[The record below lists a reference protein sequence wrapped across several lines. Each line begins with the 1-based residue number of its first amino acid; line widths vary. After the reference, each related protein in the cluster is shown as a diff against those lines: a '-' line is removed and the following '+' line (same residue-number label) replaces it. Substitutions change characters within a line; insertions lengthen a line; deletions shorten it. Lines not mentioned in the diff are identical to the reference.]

1 MSPLYNGCDV
11 DYLQAIARFHVEYC
25 CKDGEALKFL
35 HEHCNQH
42 CSYKADKHLLYCGR
56 SLLSKVQE
64 NSPGQ
69 LAGLEAFF
77 DFVVSIGN
85 TRLDQ
90 DNDTLKEL
98 LKNSIE
104 KELKMTVYS
113 SKTQTIR
120 TVNITPSNLWGGQ
133 GLLGVS
139 IRFCSFEG
147 ANENVWHILEVE
159 PNSPADIAGLQ
170 SYKDYII
177 GADSVLHESEDLFS
191 LIEAHEGRPLKLYV
205 YNVETDSCREVTV
218 SPDTQWGGSG
228 SLGCGIGYGYLHR
241 IPTQRGGPI
250 TDTPKRSP
258 GDSSDTEPLLQVAT
272 GDDIGALTTGVG
284 KMNTTEGVPATMTA
298 GSTIPP
304 PTAFT
309 AAPDSHPAFATATAT
324 AATTAAIPAASAAVP
339 NIPPPAAFTP
349 ASVPPPVELPA
360 SFTSPTSTVP
370 PQVPYTTC
378 APSSVQVPVQT
389 PSEVPVATFS
399 HAPAQTLSMQAPI
412 QAPNFSPSPSP
423 NLPPVCVPQL
433 SPLTMGGAPTVPVM
447 SSGIQMTGGPEV
459 PAPAGPVPP
468 PVPVCQPVP
477 LVSQYY
483 SSPVIPPPVPP
494 PTFTGTPT
502 MPSIPGMP
510 VTTPITLP
518 GMPPITVSA
527 TLPPESFQGIPSNPQ
542 TTSQPQPVQ

>member
-1 MSPLYNGCDV
+1 MGGSQSVQIPGGGMEGY
-11 DYLQAIARFHVEYC
+11 HV
-25 CKDGEALKFL
+25 L
-35 HEHCNQH
+35 
-42 CSYKADKHLLYCGR
+42 R
-56 SLLSKVQE
+56 VQE

-77 DFVVSIGN
+77 DFIVSIGN

-120 TVNITPSNLWGGQ
+120 SVNITPSNLWGGQ

-170 SYKDYII
+170 AYKDYII

-218 SPDTQWGGSG
+218 TPDTQWGGSG

-241 IPTQRGGPI
+241 IPTQRSGPI

-258 GDSSDTEPLLQVAT
+258 NDAADTEPLLQVAT
-272 GDDIGALTTGVG
+272 GNDIEAVASGVVG
-284 KMNTTEGVPATMTA
+284 MSITENTPATVTA

-324 AATTAAIPAASAAVP
+324 AATTAAIPAASTVVP

-349 ASVPPPVELPA
+349 ISVPPPAELPA
-360 SFTSPTSTVP
+360 SFTSPVPTMTPHVPLTST
-370 PQVPYTTC
+370 YTPTTNHSPVQIPIETPVQTTDQ
-378 APSSVQVPVQT
+378 APVQTMQVPVQ
-389 PSEVPVATFS
+389 
-399 HAPAQTLSMQAPI
+399 APKLSPC
-412 QAPNFSPSPSP
+412 SSP
-423 NLPPVCVPQL
+423 NPPTVSVPQL
-433 SPLTMGGAPTVPVM
+433 SPLAMGGTPTVPVV
-447 SSGIQMTGGPEV
+447 SSVLQVTVGPEAI
-459 PAPAGPVPP
+459 APIAPIASVSSS
-468 PVPVCQPVP
+468 QPVSP
-477 LVSQYY
+477 LNQFY
-483 SSPVIPPPVPP
+483 SSQVVPTPVPP
-494 PTFTGTPT
+494 PTFTATPT

-510 VTTPITLP
+510 VTTPINLP

-542 TTSQPQPVQ
+542 SASQPQPVQ

>member
-1 MSPLYNGCDV
+1 MGGSQSTEIPGGGMEGY
-11 DYLQAIARFHVEYC
+11 HV
-25 CKDGEALKFL
+25 L
-35 HEHCNQH
+35 
-42 CSYKADKHLLYCGR
+42 R
-56 SLLSKVQE
+56 VQE

-69 LAGLEAFF
+69 IAGLEAFF
-77 DFVVSIGN
+77 DFIVSIGN

-159 PNSPADIAGLQ
+159 ANSPSDIAGLQ

-218 SPDTQWGGSG
+218 TPDTQWGGSG

-250 TDTPKRSP
+250 IDTPKRSP
-258 GDSSDTEPLLQVAT
+258 NDASDGETLLQVAT
-272 GDDIGALTTGVG
+272 GSEVEAVASSIAGISVG
-284 KMNTTEGVPATMTA
+284 EGIPATMTA

-309 AAPDSHPAFATATAT
+309 AAPDAHPAFATATAT
-324 AATTAAIPAASAAVP
+324 AATTAAIPAASTAVP

-349 ASVPPPVELPA
+349 TSVPPPVELPA
-360 SFTSPTSTVP
+360 SFTTHIPTMAPQSPAYTSL
-370 PQVPYTTC
+370 Q
-378 APSSVQVPVQT
+378 A
-389 PSEVPVATFS
+389 PSEVPVPT
-399 HAPAQTLSMQAPI
+399 PVQTLSMQVPM
-412 QAPNFSPSPSP
+412 QPTLSPSPSS
-423 NLPPVCVPQL
+423 NLPQVAGSHP
-433 SPLTMGGAPTVPVM
+433 SPLTMGGAPTVPVV
-447 SSGIQMTGGPEV
+447 SSSPQVMGSPEFNV
-459 PAPAGPVPP
+459 PAAPILSPMSTGQQIPP
-468 PVPVCQPVP
+468 F
-477 LVSQYY
+477 STTYT
-483 SSPVIPPPVPP
+483 SSVIPPPVTPP
-494 PTFTGTPT
+494 SFTATPT

-510 VTTPITLP
+510 VTTPINLP
-518 GMPPITVSA
+518 GMPPITVRA
-527 TLPPESFQGIPSNPQ
+527 TLPPESFQGISSNPQ
-542 TTSQPQPVQ
+542 ATSQPQPVQ

>member
-1 MSPLYNGCDV
+1 MGGSQSVEIPGGGMEGY
-11 DYLQAIARFHVEYC
+11 HV
-25 CKDGEALKFL
+25 L
-35 HEHCNQH
+35 
-42 CSYKADKHLLYCGR
+42 R
-56 SLLSKVQE
+56 VQD

-69 LAGLEAFF
+69 IAGLEAFF
-77 DFVVSIGN
+77 DFIVSIGN

-120 TVNITPSNLWGGQ
+120 NVVITPSNLWGGQ

-159 PNSPADIAGLQ
+159 PNSPSDIAGLQ
-170 SYKDYII
+170 SFKDYII

-218 SPDTQWGGSG
+218 TPDTQWGGSG

-241 IPTQRGGPI
+241 IPTQRGDPI

-258 GDSSDTEPLLQVAT
+258 NESSDTEQLLQVAT
-272 GDDIGALTTGVG
+272 GSEIEAVASSIAGISIG
-284 KMNTTEGVPATMTA
+284 EGTLATMTA

-304 PTAFT
+304 PNAFT
-309 AAPDSHPAFATATAT
+309 ASPDSHPAFATATAT
-324 AATTAAIPAASAAVP
+324 AATTAAIPAASTAVP

-349 ASVPPPVELPA
+349 TSVPPPVELPA
-360 SFTSPTSTVP
+360 SFTTHISTMTPQSSATCPPTYMQAANEVP
-370 PQVPYTTC
+370 GQTPAQNLNMQVP
-378 APSSVQVPVQT
+378 
-389 PSEVPVATFS
+389 
-399 HAPAQTLSMQAPI
+399 MQAPS
-412 QAPNFSPSPSP
+412 FSASP
-423 NLPPVCVPQL
+423 NTAFPLVSVPQA
-433 SPLTMGGAPTVPVM
+433 SPLTMGGAPTVPVV
-447 SSGIQMTGGPEV
+447 SSS
-459 PAPAGPVPP
+459 
-468 PVPVCQPVP
+468 P
-477 LVSQYY
+477 LVMGGSELNALASAIPSTISVNQQLPPLNQYY
-483 SSPVIPPPVPP
+483 TSPIIPPPVPP
-494 PTFTGTPT
+494 PSFTATP

-510 VTTPITLP
+510 VTTPINLP

-527 TLPPESFQGIPSNPQ
+527 TLPPESFQGIPSSPQ
-542 TTSQPQPVQ
+542 ATQPQPVQ